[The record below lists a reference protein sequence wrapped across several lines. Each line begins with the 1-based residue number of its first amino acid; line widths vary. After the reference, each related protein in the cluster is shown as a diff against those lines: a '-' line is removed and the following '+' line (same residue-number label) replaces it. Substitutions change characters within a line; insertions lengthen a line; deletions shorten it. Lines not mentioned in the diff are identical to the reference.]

1 MDAKINYELRG
12 TNANT
17 SLYMHRRDAMNC
29 VSTIRGRIGC
39 YGGRT
44 LHGKQINYSTP
55 AGHNH

>member
-1 MDAKINYELRG
+1 MNYKLRG